1 MLSEI
6 LKASGL
12 PYRQGRYLNPPEETY
27 AVYFDDLTADG
38 PDPIPLPNR
47 PYMLRHDIM
56 VELYEPSPD
65 PASELAFEAELNAR
79 GLLWAKED
87 RYWLQNV
94 QRHQVVY
101 EFTYF
106 EKVRT

>member
-1 MLSEI
+1 MLHEI
-6 LKASGL
+6 LNASRI

-47 PYMLRHDIM
+47 PYMLRHDVM
-56 VELYEPSPD
+56 VELYEPRPD
-65 PASELAFEAELNAR
+65 TASEESIEAELNAR
-79 GLLWAKED
+79 GILWAKED